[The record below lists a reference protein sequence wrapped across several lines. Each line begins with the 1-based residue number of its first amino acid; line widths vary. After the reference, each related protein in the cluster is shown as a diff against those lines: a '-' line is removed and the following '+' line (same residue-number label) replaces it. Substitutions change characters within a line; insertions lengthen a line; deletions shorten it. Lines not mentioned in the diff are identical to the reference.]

1 MSQGLDAKRQELFS
15 FLSRFGQEHLL
26 NGWEH
31 LDSTAQTALAAE
43 LKALDL
49 PLLQQLYRERTAEV
63 LVPPE
68 LPQPPAVESL
78 PRSAADLTQR
88 RADRDL
94 GEQLLRRG
102 KVAVVLVAGG
112 QGSRLGHDG
121 PKGTYPI
128 GPVTQR
134 SLFQWHAEKVLA
146 LSRRYGVALPLAIMT
161 SPDNDAA
168 TRQFFAARQ
177 YFGLE
182 PSQVRFFIQGMMPA
196 LDAASGRILR
206 AGPGQ
211 LVLCPNGHGGVLPAL
226 RDAGLL
232 DAWQQRGIEHVFY
245 FQVDNPL
252 VKVADPV
259 FLGAHARCDSEVSVK
274 VVRKTDPEERI
285 GLVVRRADGRH
296 AILEYSELPPEL
308 AAQRTDTGE
317 LYLSAGSTAIHLFAL
332 PFLQRLA
339 RERVVLPYHRAL
351 KVVPHEGDP
360 APARANAI
368 KFEMFIFDALPLAE
382 RVLVLETD
390 RAEEFEPLKN
400 ADGPYSPQSV
410 RAALSAEFAR
420 WLEAAGCPVP
430 RDAAGQPAFP
440 IEISPL
446 FALDTEE
453 LRRRIRQPLAIT
465 GPLCLEGGEDSPPG
479 VSQPTA
485 GVGGAPCVSS

>member
-1 MSQGLDAKRQELFS
+1 MRQELIS
-15 FLSRFGQEHLL
+15 FLSRFGQNHLL
-26 NGWEH
+26 DGWEQ
-31 LDSTAQTALAAE
+31 LDPSSQAALATE
-43 LKALDL
+43 LKTLDL
-49 PLLQQLYRERTAEV
+49 PLLQQLFRERTAEV

-68 LPQPPAVESL
+68 PPQPPAVEPL
-78 PRSAADLTQR
+78 PRSPADQAQR

-94 GEQLLRRG
+94 GEQLLRAG
-102 KVAVVLVAGG
+102 TVAVVLVAGG
-112 QGSRLGHDG
+112 QGSRLGHEG

-146 LSRRYGVALPLAIMT
+146 LSRRYGVAMPLAIMT
-161 SPDNDAA
+161 SADNDAA
-168 TRQFFAARQ
+168 TRQFFAAQ
-177 YFGLE
+177 HYFGLD
-182 PSQVRFFIQGMMPA
+182 PTQVCFFIQGMMPA
-196 LDAASGRILR
+196 LDATTGRVLR
-206 AGPGQ
+206 MGPGQ

-232 DAWQQRGIEHVFY
+232 DVWQQRGIEHVFY

-252 VKVADPV
+252 VKVADPI
-259 FLGAHARCDSEVSVK
+259 FLGAHVRCNSEVSVK
-274 VVRKTDPEERI
+274 VVRKTDPAERI
-285 GLVVRRADGRH
+285 GLVVRRSDGRH
-296 AILEYSELPPEL
+296 AIMEYSELPPEL
-308 AAQRTDTGE
+308 AARRTDTGE
-317 LYLSAGSTAIHLFAL
+317 LYLSAGSTAIHIFSL

-351 KVVPHEGDP
+351 KAVPHEGDP
-360 APARANAI
+360 APTRANAI

-400 ADGPYSPQSV
+400 ADGPYSPQTV

-446 FALDTEE
+446 FARDAEE
-453 LRRRIRQPLAIT
+453 LRCRIRQPLAIT
-465 GPLCLEGGEDSPPG
+465 GPLCLESDDLAPVESETSASGG
-479 VSQPTA
+479 T
-485 GVGGAPCVSS
+485 PCGSS

>member
-1 MSQGLDAKRQELFS
+1 MNHGPDAKRQELIS
-15 FLSRFGQEHLL
+15 FLSRFGQDHLL
-26 NGWEH
+26 DGWEQ
-31 LDSTAQTALAAE
+31 LAPSAQAALAAE
-43 LKALDL
+43 IKALDL

-63 LVPPE
+63 LVPSEP
-68 LPQPPAVESL
+68 PQPPEVVPL
-78 PRSAADLTQR
+78 PRSAADQAQR
-88 RADRDL
+88 RADRDV
-94 GEQLLRRG
+94 GEQLLRAG
-102 KVAVVLVAGG
+102 QVAVVLVAGG
-112 QGSRLGHDG
+112 QGSRLGHEG

-146 LSRRYGVALPLAIMT
+146 LSRRYGVPLPLAIMT
-161 SPDNDAA
+161 SPDNDAG
-168 TRQFFAARQ
+168 TRQFFAARHF
-177 YFGLE
+177 FGLE
-182 PSQVRFFIQGMMPA
+182 PSQVCFFLQGTMPA
-196 LDAASGRILR
+196 LDAATGRVLR
-206 AGPGQ
+206 TDPGH

-232 DAWQQRGIEHVFY
+232 DAWQRRGIQHVFY

-252 VKVADPV
+252 VKVADPI
-259 FLGAHARCDSEVSVK
+259 FLGTHARCDSEVSVK

-308 AAQRTDTGE
+308 AARRTDTGE
-317 LYLSAGSTAIHLFAL
+317 LYLSAGSTAIHIFAL

-360 APARANAI
+360 APTRANAI
-368 KFEMFIFDALPLAE
+368 KIEMFIFDALPLAE
-382 RVLVLETD
+382 RVLVMETD

-410 RAALSAEFAR
+410 RAAMSAAFAH
-420 WLEAAGCPVP
+420 WLADAGCPVP
-430 RDAAGQPAFP
+430 RDAAQQPAFP

-446 FALDTEE
+446 FALDAEE
-453 LRRRIRQPLAIT
+453 LRHKIKQPLAIT
-465 GPLCLEGGEDSPPG
+465 GPLCLEGDDSVPGESKPAA
-479 VSQPTA
+479 A
-485 GVGGAPCVSS
+485 GGTPCVSW